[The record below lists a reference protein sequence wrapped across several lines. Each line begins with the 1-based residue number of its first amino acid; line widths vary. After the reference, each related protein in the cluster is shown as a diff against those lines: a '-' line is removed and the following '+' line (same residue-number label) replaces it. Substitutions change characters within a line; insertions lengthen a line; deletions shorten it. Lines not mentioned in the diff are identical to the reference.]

1 MKKIS
6 LSIVLSLTLLSC
18 TSPEQ
23 KSINTYVEENFK
35 DPKSYELISLK
46 CIDTITVTENKIYNL
61 ELKTERNLKVNRARM
76 DLVEELFLDFD
87 NNKERFHD
95 LTWENVKAQKEIDK
109 DNKEIEKLEKLPK
122 DKKLYGYLFEHKYRA
137 KNGFNALDLQTDLV
151 NMDLNYK
158 VINVVAKE

>member
-1 MKKIS
+1 
-6 LSIVLSLTLLSC
+6 LSLTLLSC
-18 TSPEQ
+18 TSPEK

-61 ELKTERNLKVNRARM
+61 ELKTERNLKVNRARI
-76 DLVEELFLDFD
+76 DLLKELILDFQ
-87 NNKERFHD
+87 NNEDQFNEVLLESKEA
-95 LTWENVKAQKEIDK
+95 EKETDK
-109 DNKEIEKLEKLPK
+109 DNKEIEKLQKLPK

>member
-122 DKKLYGYLFEHKYRA
+122 DKNLYGYLFEHKYRA

-158 VINVVAKE
+158 VINVVAKQ